1 MTSTKIRLVVIAAA
15 CLALAGVLAPVSEP
29 TTTTTTT
36 TYGTNSTEEGHQGAD
51 VLIANSGYMVAV
63 G

>member
-1 MTSTKIRLVVIAAA
+1 MTSSKVRLVVLAAA
-15 CLALAGVLAPVSEP
+15 CLALIGALAPVSSQAP
-29 TTTTTTT
+29 ATTT

-51 VLIANSGYMVAV
+51 VLISSSGYMVAV

>member
-1 MTSTKIRLVVIAAA
+1 MTSTKVRLVVLATA
-15 CLALAGVLAPVSEP
+15 CLALAGAFAPGSSESP
-29 TTTTTTT
+29 ATTKTFS
-36 TYGTNSTEEGHQGAD
+36 TNSTGDGHQGAD

>member
-1 MTSTKIRLVVIAAA
+1 MTSTKVRLVVIAAA
-15 CLALAGVLAPVSEP
+15 CLALAGVLAPVSEL
-29 TTTTTTT
+29 TATTTT

>member
-1 MTSTKIRLVVIAAA
+1 MTSSKVRLVVLAAA
-15 CLALAGVLAPVSEP
+15 CLALVGALAPVSSEAP
-29 TTTTTTT
+29 ATTKTLS
-36 TYGTNSTEEGHQGAD
+36 TNSTDEGHQGAD

>member
-1 MTSTKIRLVVIAAA
+1 MMSNTDRLVVIAAA
-15 CLALAGVLAPVSEP
+15 CLALVGALAPVSSKSP
-29 TTTTTTT
+29 ATTT
-36 TYGTNSTEEGHQGAD
+36 TYSTNSTDEGHQGAD

>member
-1 MTSTKIRLVVIAAA
+1 MTSNKVRLVVIAAA
-15 CLALAGVLAPVSEP
+15 CLALAAMVAPAGNGSP
-29 TTTTTTT
+29 ATTK
-36 TYGTNSTEEGHQGAD
+36 TYSTNSTEDGHQGAD